1 MLTAMAFGIRDDCV
15 CALARYTNNW
25 HNYDPQATEDI
36 RVLRGVRMSTKW
48 GWILT
53 ESRQATK
60 AVGVCLSQM
69 TEASWL
75 LGPSTTGM
83 EDAVAKCGYMHG
95 MEAVGFK
102 GKWKLTERDAD
113 SAVLVSLSS

>member
-1 MLTAMAFGIRDDCV
+1 MTRKPPRTTG
-15 CALARYTNNW
+15 LAWSPN
-25 HNYDPQATEDI
+25 
-36 RVLRGVRMSTKW
+36 GCKW

-75 LGPSTTGM
+75 LERPTGM

-102 GKWKLTERDAD
+102 GEWKLTERDAS
-113 SAVLVSLSS
+113 SAVLVSLSQLTEAS